1 MTNGIYGY
9 YDIKNKYVVY
19 IGQDKRINENKRHK
33 AHLDSSKYNKQ
44 KINQTLQSNP
54 DRYVYFKFIEGNYT
68 QDEIDNFEKEAIK
81 LFKTYKYDYPERS
94 VFNFTPGGDIIPSR
108 IPEIAKKIS
117 ENHVDASG
125 KNNPNYGKKHSE
137 ANRLKMSEIKNSCG
151 YYRVYK
157 NKDKNCKQGYIY
169 TYQYYDEDNKRR
181 SISSID
187 IKKLENKVK
196 KKGLK
201 WIKFK

>member
-1 MTNGIYGY
+1 MA
-9 YDIKNKYVVY
+9 
-19 IGQDKRINENKRHK
+19 NE
-33 AHLDSSKYNKQ
+33 
-44 KINQTLQSNP
+44 
-54 DRYVYFKFIEGNYT
+54 F
-68 QDEIDNFEKEAIK
+68 IK
-81 LFKTYKYDYPERS
+81 LGFKLGIGGVLTFKNSKLHEVIEKIDLKNILLETDSPYLSPEPNRGKQ
-94 VFNFTPGGDIIPSR
+94 NIPSNVFYV
-108 IPEIAKKIS
+108 AKKIS